1 MLTVDVKQQCNNF
14 ALQWVTY
21 IHIYIKLLFFEFEW
35 TQRLIPE
42 GLSFHESPGILLYEQ
57 QKQTH
62 TKEIYNITN
71 VLGPVVRS
79 IVSLTNP
86 LRGQLVKCFM
96 TLLPNTLIFFV
107 EKMREA
113 FALQKL
119 LTFFQQKILA
129 NLRY

>member
-1 MLTVDVKQQCNNF
+1 MHSNKQQ
-14 ALQWVTY
+14 LQQWRRPADFY
-21 IHIYIKLLFFEFEW
+21 IH
-35 TQRLIPE
+35 TAS
-42 GLSFHESPGILLYEQ
+42 GLAD
-57 QKQTH
+57 
-62 TKEIYNITN
+62 
-71 VLGPVVRS
+71 LGPVVQS

-96 TLLPNTLIFFV
+96 TLLPNTLKFFV